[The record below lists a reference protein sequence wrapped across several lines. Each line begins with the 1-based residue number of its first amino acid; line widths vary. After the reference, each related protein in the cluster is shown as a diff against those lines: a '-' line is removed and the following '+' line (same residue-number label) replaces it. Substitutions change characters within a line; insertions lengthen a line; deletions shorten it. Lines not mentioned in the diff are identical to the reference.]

1 MEFGD
6 LLRGAASTG
15 GCYLIGYFAVSLSL
29 TMSISGKIG
38 EWTY

>member
-6 LLRGAASTG
+6 LPGGAASTG
-15 GCYLIGYFAVSLSL
+15 GCYLASYFAVSLSL
-29 TMSISGKIG
+29 TMRISGEIG